1 MVNSPMRKLS
11 NIIIQ
16 LSMKLSLSINSRS
29 SLKKLSRI
37 KLIVQFSLHTHAK
50 LYSYKMDRLKMSTK
64 NPHQHVAYFIET
76 CNDIKIDSDLMV
88 KQLVWSLKGNAF
100 NWYTYLDPRTIDS
113 SEQLECE
120 FFNKFYI
127 THRIVS
133 ITELTGARQWKDE
146 LATNYIHHW
155 RNLGIKSKTFKELAT
170 RADDME
176 LIMTIARNLEP
187 FI

>member
-1 MVNSPMRKLS
+1 
-11 NIIIQ
+11 
-16 LSMKLSLSINSRS
+16 
-29 SLKKLSRI
+29 
-37 KLIVQFSLHTHAK
+37 
-50 LYSYKMDRLKMSTK
+50 
-64 NPHQHVAYFIET
+64 
-76 CNDIKIDSDLMV
+76 MV

-155 RNLGIKSKTFKELAT
+155 RNLGLNYKEKLS
-170 RADDME
+170 
-176 LIMTIARNLEP
+176 
-187 FI
+187 